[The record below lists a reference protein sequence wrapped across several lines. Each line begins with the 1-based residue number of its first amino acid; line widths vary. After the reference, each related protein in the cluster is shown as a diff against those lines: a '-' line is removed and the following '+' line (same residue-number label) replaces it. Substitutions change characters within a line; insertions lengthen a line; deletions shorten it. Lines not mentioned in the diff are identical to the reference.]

1 MARKKAEEEVKKGAP
16 EWMATYGDMVT
27 LLLCFFVLLFA
38 MSSVDSQKYK
48 AVVQSLSGALG
59 VLDSGTTVTLDPLVN
74 NYPSDSPT
82 DTPTDAQEFGEMQEE
97 LQKIL
102 EESELNGQIKLEINE
117 RGLLIRF
124 MDSVLFDS
132 GKADLTPGAAQ
143 IIDKVSAII
152 KDSDKKIAIEGH
164 TDDIPIS
171 TYKFPSN
178 WELSTTRAVNV
189 VKYMINNGIDPVRL
203 SAAGYADQ
211 HPISDNK
218 TVDGRKNNRRVDMV
232 ILRSTT
238 NQNELSN
245 K

>member
-1 MARKKAEEEVKKGAP
+1 MPRKKEEEQTPGAP
-16 EWMATYGDMVT
+16 AWMATYGDMVT
-27 LLLCFFVLLFA
+27 LLLVFFVLLFS
-38 MSSVDSQKYK
+38 MSTIDSQKYK
-48 AVVQSLSGALG
+48 AVIQSLSGSLG

-82 DTPTDAQEFGEMQEE
+82 EAPTEYEEFSDMQEE

-124 MDSVLFDS
+124 LDSVLFDS
-132 GKADLTPGAAQ
+132 GKADLTPTAAQ
-143 IIDKVSAII
+143 IIDKVSAIL
-152 KDSDKKIAIEGH
+152 KDTDKKVIVEGH
-164 TDDIPIS
+164 TDNVPIS
-171 TYKFPSN
+171 TYRFPSN

-189 VKYMINNGIDPVRL
+189 VKYMIDSNSIDAIRL

-218 TVDGRKNNRRVDMV
+218 TVEGRKNNRRVDMV
-232 ILRSTT
+232 ILRS
-238 NQNELSN
+238 NLDQKE
-245 K
+245 

>member
-1 MARKKAEEEVKKGAP
+1 MARKRGEEEAKKGAP
-16 EWMATYGDMVT
+16 EWMATYGDMMT

-38 MSSVDSQKYK
+38 MSTVDSQKYK

-82 DTPTDAQEFGEMQEE
+82 DSPTEYEEFSDMQEE

-124 MDSVLFDS
+124 LDSVLFDS
-132 GKADLTPGAAQ
+132 GKADLTPAAAQ
-143 IIDKVSAII
+143 IIDKVSAIL
-152 KDSDKKIAIEGH
+152 KETDKKVTIEGH
-164 TDDIPIS
+164 TDDVPIS
-171 TYKFPSN
+171 TFRFPSN

-189 VKYMINNGIDPVRL
+189 VKYMINNNGMDPVRL

-238 NQNELSN
+238 DQSE
-245 K
+245 